1 MTRKIVVL
9 GALYLCQG
17 LPSGFF
23 AVALPFLL
31 RRAGTSLEAI
41 GWSGLL
47 SLPWVLKFLWAPAV
61 DRWGTRKA
69 WILALQA
76 LTAIFLAGLSTFDA
90 REDIP
95 LLCLAVLVTNLLAAT
110 QDIATD
116 GFAVDLLGDE
126 DRGLGNGVQVAGYRA
141 GMILGGGVLL
151 VSLDRLGWSASF
163 LAMAATV
170 AIASVPVWLTPEPA
184 RHPPTGSGTAG
195 FFRQAGI
202 LPWVGVVALYKTG
215 EALGTAMVRPWLA
228 DLAFALEDVGWLL
241 GTGGFLVSLVG
252 ALTGGA
258 LVNRLGRRTALVTF
272 GVLQS
277 AAVLAYV
284 VVAAADG
291 AGIGGVVLAEHFLS
305 GMATAA
311 LFTAMMDACR
321 PGVGATDY
329 TLQACIV
336 VVAQGVGQIVAGM
349 VAGGQGYGVAAAVG
363 GALSLVGALAM
374 VKAPLFRPGDP
385 REPMLTTS

>member
-47 SLPWVLKFLWAPAV
+47 ALPWTLKFLWAPAV
-61 DRWGTRKA
+61 DRWGSRRA
-69 WILALQA
+69 WILALQG
-76 LTAIFLAGLSTFDA
+76 LTALFLAGLSTFDA

-95 LLCLAVLVTNLLAAT
+95 LLCLAVLITNLLAAT

-116 GFAVDLLGDE
+116 GFAVDLLGDG

-141 GMILGGGVLL
+141 GMILGGGALL
-151 VSLDRLGWSASF
+151 ISLDRLGWTASF
-163 LAMAATV
+163 LAMAGIV
-170 AIASVPVWLTPEPA
+170 AVASVPVWLTTEPP
-184 RHPPTGSGTAG
+184 RHAPAEQGMAG

-202 LPWVGVVALYKTG
+202 LPWLGVVALYKTG
-215 EALGTAMVRPWLA
+215 EAAGTAMVRPWLA
-228 DLAFALEDVGWLL
+228 DLGFTLEQVGWLL
-241 GTGGFLVSLVG
+241 GTGGFLVSLLG

-258 LVNRLGRRTALVTF
+258 LVNRLGRRSALVTF

-277 AAVLAYV
+277 VAVLAYV
-284 VVAAADG
+284 AVAAADG
-291 AGIGGVVLAEHFLS
+291 RGIAAAVLAEHFLS

-321 PGVGATDY
+321 RGVGATDY

-336 VVAQGVGQIVAGM
+336 VVAQGVGQIAAGF
-349 VAGGQGYGVAAAVG
+349 VAGGHGYGVAAAVG
-363 GALSLVGALAM
+363 GALSLLGALTMAR
-374 VKAPLFRPGDP
+374 APLHRPA
-385 REPMLTTS
+385 